1 MWRCSVIG
9 KRGRCCITRV
19 FSSHSGTWRGRRI
32 VSETG
37 REIEKESDREIGE
50 KEVDQR
56 TETENEDIGVEA
68 ERERE
73 GAEVGE

>member
-1 MWRCSVIG
+1 M
-9 KRGRCCITRV
+9 
-19 FSSHSGTWRGRRI
+19 
-32 VSETG
+32 SETG
-37 REIEKESDREIGE
+37 REIEKESGREIGE

-56 TETENEDIGVEA
+56 TETENEDIEVEA